1 MARRRGSLVQRQA
14 LASLGQTPMLA
25 LWQGLIEHPVAQVLL
40 SHDDL
45 RNRRRYL
52 NAQATLQ
59 ELLRIGAVPIV
70 NENDT
75 VSVDELKL
83 GDNDNLAAAVAT
95 LVDADKIGR
104 ASCRERVC
112 QYV

>member
-59 ELLRIGAVPIV
+59 ELMRIGPVPLV
-70 NENDT
+70 HETHTAASDGTTGGEHGKNGNDE
-75 VSVDELKL
+75 VK
-83 GDNDNLAAAVAT
+83 
-95 LVDADKIGR
+95 
-104 ASCRERVC
+104 ERVGA
-112 QYV
+112 